1 MLDAVTE
8 EHKVHG
14 RVVSIVD
21 FELLIKL
28 GHQLVCFTQLDILR
42 TVLEVTEEDI
52 LIVLNLPIH
61 VKVALH
67 DLVSDGH
74 EFAAILLI
82 DETIPEDSEGLVKP
96 QVHEVVLVGE
106 VLKINHEHALDDL
119 GEISQVESIVALG
132 GGREEVTNCLD
143 IDVHRGLNDRLCKEA
158 EAR

>member
-1 MLDAVTE
+1 MLDAVAE

-14 RVVSIVD
+14 RVVGIVD

-28 GHQLVCFTQLDILR
+28 GNQLVSFTQLDILR

-52 LIVLNLPIH
+52 FIVLNLPIH
-61 VKVALH
+61 VKVAFH

-82 DETIPEDSEGLVKP
+82 NETISEDSEGLVKP
-96 QVHEVVLVGE
+96 QVHEIVLVGE

-119 GEISQVESIVALG
+119 GEISQVESVVALG

-143 IDVHRGLNDRLCKEA
+143 IDVHRGLDDRLCKEA